1 MIFCLDV
8 DGLVGQLK
16 VKNEAL
22 ERMLRVANQTNS
34 VLQQRLGDLEVEHQ
48 HTLEAMDAQIKRL
61 YETIKKLTDH
71 NRSSPDSKNKAK
83 KAGDIKMWNVPN
95 AEYDPEN
102 KTLSVSVMHSFV
114 LCNLMMSL

>member
-1 MIFCLDV
+1 MIANVLLDL
-8 DGLVGQLK
+8 DGLVGQLR

-71 NRSSPDSKNKAK
+71 NRSSPDSKHKAK

-102 KTLSVSVMHSFV
+102 KTLSVSLLQLLLQM
-114 LCNLMMSL
+114 